1 MILAEQRSII
11 EQLKDEQ
18 AFIGNGARTR
28 GLNKTVSDQTHS
40 QSHPAKKRHFGKLFT
55 IIIAVVLCLVVAN
68 LIFQAL
74 LIKRVE
80 EINVWQIKLAKL
92 DRRSIKLRIEMA
104 DLESFERIQTAA
116 QKDLGMKVAGP
127 DDYLCI
133 AAVPD
138 HQMEQPRTYETYTA
152 KTIPQ
157 SNLWTKLA
165 NWLEGIGETMAQ
177 TP

>member
-18 AFIGNGARTR
+18 DFSDNGARMR
-28 GLNKTVSDQTHS
+28 GLNRTVSDQAYI
-40 QSHPAKKRHFGKLFT
+40 QGGLAKKRYPGKPFT
-55 IIIAVVLCLVVAN
+55 IIIVVVLCLAVAN

-74 LIKRVE
+74 LIKRTE
-80 EINVWQIKLAKL
+80 EINVWQSKLAKL
-92 DRRSIKLRIEMA
+92 ERRSIKLRIEMA

-133 AAVPD
+133 AAVPE
-138 HQMEQPRTYETYTA
+138 HQTEQPRTYGTYTT

-157 SNLWTKLA
+157 NNLWTKLA
-165 NWLEGIGETMAQ
+165 NWLEGIEETMAQ